1 MKNVRNFYYRLI
13 CACLVLA
20 VIGSNT
26 LVFASSPDDIH
37 SQENNFCQ
45 ELSGIPIF
53 FDFVAPINS
62 DSKQSSLSLS
72 DSNEIYTDTEAIV
85 NEQLEICESMQLSTT
100 ERQIVYAQSPFY
112 QTLERAEK
120 IIADGGLVKGI
131 HFLFPIA
138 ENGSDLSV
146 STILSSND
154 WRDYTMPLRTYNGYE
169 FRYLDSYV
177 DGETGYI
184 NVDDIGTVEW
194 RKVVSSG
201 LKALFPTVV
210 SAAGA
215 PVAGTALGVSIT
227 LSDTIS
233 PLSVRPNLTYS
244 YSAVSYVK
252 YNAIYRNYMR
262 SFYISDKDNL
272 ICLLRYLPHYY
283 NGGTAAIWQT
293 AGKLFQKKNAMN
305 HLFIAFLIPYSIF
318 SLVVRPCVQQ
328 RLRGCCED
336 FDFSVR
342 QLIQQRFKLHP
353 LRGLALHS
361 FTMKNLIHRDMIAG
375 HQF

>member
-1 MKNVRNFYYRLI
+1 MKVFYQCEAKSILCPVRSNLSEGKDASEYPYFLSLHSI
-13 CACLVLA
+13 HPTQPLCDSCGAVLSL
-20 VIGSNT
+20 SNC
-26 LVFASSPDDIH
+26 S
-37 SQENNFCQ
+37 NNFCQ

-169 FRYLDSYV
+169 
-177 DGETGYI
+177 
-184 NVDDIGTVEW
+184 
-194 RKVVSSG
+194 
-201 LKALFPTVV
+201 
-210 SAAGA
+210 
-215 PVAGTALGVSIT
+215 
-227 LSDTIS
+227 LSKLNI
-233 PLSVRPNLTYS
+233 PLSVQT
-244 YSAVSYVK
+244 
-252 YNAIYRNYMR
+252 
-262 SFYISDKDNL
+262 
-272 ICLLRYLPHYY
+272 LR
-283 NGGTAAIWQT
+283 
-293 AGKLFQKKNAMN
+293 
-305 HLFIAFLIPYSIF
+305 
-318 SLVVRPCVQQ
+318 
-328 RLRGCCED
+328 
-336 FDFSVR
+336 
-342 QLIQQRFKLHP
+342 
-353 LRGLALHS
+353 
-361 FTMKNLIHRDMIAG
+361 
-375 HQF
+375 